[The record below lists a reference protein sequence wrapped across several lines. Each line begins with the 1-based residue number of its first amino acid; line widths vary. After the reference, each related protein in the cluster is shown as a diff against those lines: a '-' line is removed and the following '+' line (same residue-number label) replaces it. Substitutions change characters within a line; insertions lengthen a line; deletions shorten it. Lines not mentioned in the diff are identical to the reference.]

1 MTHSIRV
8 AKAEDYP
15 ATVLIEAAA
24 DALLVDLF
32 DARHWPGP
40 STAEERAA
48 APGFVLI
55 AEDQQIP
62 TPVGFVH
69 VLEIAGHAH
78 LEQLSVLPSH
88 SRRGLGRLLVDA
100 ALDEASRRGYALITL
115 RTYADV
121 PWNAP
126 FYRTCGFV
134 PSEPDSD
141 FLRSLVG
148 VEEALGLTQYG
159 PRLQMAAALPRW
171 RDSAP
176 SRQ

>member
-1 MTHSIRV
+1 MTYSIR
-8 AKAEDYP
+8 AATPADYP
-15 ATVLIEAAA
+15 ETVLIEVAA

-55 AEDQQIP
+55 AEDQEMS

-78 LEQLSVLPSH
+78 LEQLSVHPSH
-88 SRRGLGRLLVDA
+88 TRRGLGRLLIDA

-148 VEEALGLTQYG
+148 VEETLGLAKYG
-159 PRLQMAAALPRW
+159 PRIQMAAALPR
-171 RDSAP
+171 RQDSAP